1 MQIKMLGLAPEV
13 YAAGQLF
20 EADLQLL
27 ADQGVRS
34 IVNTQPGD
42 GMEGQPLS
50 ANLAG
55 AAAKLGIT
63 IVDCPV
69 DPMSITEEAAEAFW
83 KVCEGLERPL
93 IVSSRSGALSTRI
106 WESAEPA

>member
-1 MQIKMLGLAPEV
+1 MQIKVLELAPEV

-20 EADLQLL
+20 EADLQLV

-34 IVNTQPGD
+34 IVNTQPDD
-42 GMEGQPLS
+42 GTEGRPLS
-50 ANLAG
+50 ADLAG

-69 DPMSITEEAAEAFW
+69 DPVSITVEAAEAFW

-93 IVSSRSGALSTRI
+93 IVSSRSGALSTKI
-106 WESAEPA
+106 WEAAEPA